1 MTTESQTI
9 GWIGV
14 GAMGLPICR
23 NLMKG
28 GLGVIGHDVSVER
41 LSLARAAGAETAD
54 ALTDL
59 LPRVGT
65 VCSMVFD
72 DGALLGLVQAAL
84 PGLRRGM
91 FFVDLSTVSP
101 GASADAAR
109 LLEAAGVRYVRAPV
123 SGSVGLAEAG
133 TLTVLGSGLPED
145 FEACLPIF
153 RKMSTSQ
160 RYVGSGETAR
170 VIKLLINM
178 MVVNSTAL
186 IGEAIALGEKS
197 GVERATI
204 VDAINAS
211 IVGSRHYQSRADS
224 MKTRAY
230 TSAGPIRMAVKDLD
244 LALSIAREKSLGLP
258 MTAFVRQYVSE
269 IVREGRDDLEV
280 SILAEFPRP
289 THGA

>member
-1 MTTESQTI
+1 MTTETHTV

-14 GAMGLPICR
+14 GAMGLPICQ

-28 GLGVIGHDVSVER
+28 GLRVIAHDVQAER
-41 LSLARAAGAETAD
+41 LALARAAGAGTAD
-54 ALTDL
+54 TLDDML
-59 LPRVGT
+59 SRVGT

-72 DGALLGLVQAAL
+72 DKALLAVVRAAA
-84 PGLRRGM
+84 PGLREGM

-101 GASADAAR
+101 GASAIAAK
-109 LLEAAGVRYVRAPV
+109 LLEAVGARYVRAPV
-123 SGSVGLAEAG
+123 SGSVSLAEAG
-133 TLTVLGSGLPED
+133 TLTVLGSGLRQD
-145 FEACLPIF
+145 FEACLPVF
-153 RKMSTSQ
+153 EKMSTSQ
-160 RYVGSGETAR
+160 RYVGPGEAAR

-197 GVERATI
+197 GVDRSTI
-204 VDAINAS
+204 IDAINAS

-230 TSAGPIRMAVKDLD
+230 TSAGPIRMAAKDLD
-244 LALSIAREKSLGLP
+244 LALAIASEQSLGLP

-269 IVREGRDDLEV
+269 VAHEGRDGLEV
-280 SILAEFPRP
+280 SILAEFPRLA
-289 THGA
+289 GRD